1 MVSREDK
8 NRAAGFMYQG
18 STQERRYVAG
28 KGGEDL
34 PRHLFLPTR
43 AGHSTDDAQRNGG
56 VHMTEKRHATVVRLD
71 TYREKW
77 VASLNGIQCRP
88 PVSYDRRSVN
98 LHRVSE
104 TMRAGLVMEPVN
116 FLKSAKVPDK
126 AGDARCCSR
135 HCRSF

>member
-1 MVSREDK
+1 M
-8 NRAAGFMYQG
+8 NQG
-18 STQERRYVAG
+18 SPQERRYVAG

-43 AGHSTDDAQRNGG
+43 AGHSMNDAQRNRGA
-56 VHMTEKRHATVVRLD
+56 VYVTEKRHAPVVRLD

-77 VASLNGIQCRP
+77 LASLNGIQCRP
-88 PVSYDRRSVN
+88 PVSYDRRPVN

-104 TMRAGLVMEPVN
+104 AMRAQLVVEPVN

-126 AGDARCCSR
+126 AGNARWGSR
-135 HCRSF
+135 P